1 MIFIKRFLF
10 ILFFSIIY
18 CYIGYQLFSDIFYSD
33 SVIITYGIHP
43 FNICTKNSDLWK
55 YIKITFFI
63 TYIFSSFII
72 SNFLYFIISLFL
84 KKLINLITKIL
95 NKLKSTFNSLHLFQL
110 FNPKKLIH
118 FIYYVFCKFKINKNN
133 LQKKIKNK
141 NTFFSDDRNDEKN
154 SNYYFQN
161 YKNNNFENDQN
172 DSFNTSINHAKNKNQ
187 INSIYFQNKKI
198 NKLIKKSDNKL
209 IKNNLLK
216 KDLYLFV
223 GNTFDEKKP
232 IYLPEKSL
240 YQNILITGTIGTGK
254 TSSAMYPFT
263 KQLIE
268 YSCRDFINKIG
279 MLVLDVKGNYHLKVS
294 EFAKNCGRENDLV
307 IISLGGKY
315 KYNPLH
321 KPNLKPSILANRLKT
336 ILLLFSP
343 NNSESYWLDK
353 SEQILT
359 ECIKLC
365 RLYNNGYVTF
375 EEIHKLIS
383 VNNYYTEKIE
393 ILRNK
398 FTNNEF
404 SNEDIYNLISS
415 LNFFQKEFL
424 SLDSRTLSI
433 LKSEI
438 TRITNVFVS
447 DYEIY
452 KTFNP
457 KEEELNFF
465 GFEDLINT
473 GKIVVLNM
481 NISEYKNLSK
491 IIATYLKLDFQ
502 AEVMARL
509 ANNFEFST
517 RTVAFISD
525 EYHEYCT
532 VSDSEFYAQSREAKC
547 INIVA
552 SQSYTSLLNS
562 LNNKY
567 SVEVIVQN
575 LVNKFWFRTDD
586 IFTIENAQKQIG
598 KEDKEKLLKS
608 ISENAKETNYSYI
621 TNTLNSTDSSISE
634 SISKQLYFEFI
645 YDTKFFTQELEN
657 FCALAFISDG
667 NKIIKPEKIKLKP
680 YFEK

>member
-1 MIFIKRFLF
+1 MPIISGGVFIKRFLF
-10 ILFFSIIY
+10 ITFFSFIY
-18 CYIGYQLFSDIFYSD
+18 CYIGYSLFSEIFYAN
-33 SVIITYGIHP
+33 SVIITYGINP
-43 FNICTKNSDLWK
+43 FDICIKNPDLWRYVK
-55 YIKITFFI
+55 VIFVISYV
-63 TYIFSSFII
+63 FSSFII
-72 SNFLYFIISLFL
+72 SNFLYFILSLFFQ
-84 KKLINLITKIL
+84 KIINLINKI
-95 NKLKSTFNSLHLFQL
+95 KS
-110 FNPKKLIH
+110 I
-118 FIYYVFCKFKINKNN
+118 INKFNLKNLINN
-133 LQKKIKNK
+133 IFSKKVKCKNK
-141 NTFFSDDRNDEKN
+141 SSK
-154 SNYYFQN
+154 
-161 YKNNNFENDQN
+161 K
-172 DSFNTSINHAKNKNQ
+172 AKNKYTFFEDKD
-187 INSIYFQNKKI
+187 NSEISNGIYQLTNNKI
-198 NKLIKKSDNKL
+198 TTTLDNKL
-209 IKNNLLK
+209 IKNNIPRKTLN
-216 KDLYLFV
+216 LFV
-223 GNTFDEKKP
+223 GNLFENKKT
-232 IYLPEKSL
+232 IYLPETSL

-268 YSCRDFINKIG
+268 FDCKNEKNKIG
-279 MLVLDVKGNYHLKVS
+279 MLVLDVKGNYYLKVS
-294 EFAKNCGRENDLV
+294 EFAKNCGREDDLIV
-307 IISLGGKY
+307 ISLGGEY

-353 SEQILT
+353 VEQILT

-383 VNNYYTEKIE
+383 VDNYYEEKIE

-398 FTNNEF
+398 FSHNLF
-404 SNEDIYNLISS
+404 SHEDIYNLISS

>member
-1 MIFIKRFLF
+1 MNFIKHFLF
-10 ILFFSIIY
+10 VIFFSLFY
-18 CYIGYQLFSDIFYSD
+18 CYIGYILFSEIFIAD
-33 SVIITYGIHP
+33 SVTITYGVNP
-43 FNICTKNSDLWK
+43 FDICVQNPDLWL

-72 SNFLYFIISLFL
+72 SNFLYHILLDFIKFFKNIFGKLLQKFKKISIL
-84 KKLINLITKIL
+84 KFCEKIVNYFSFVLYKIKIL
-95 NKLKSTFNSLHLFQL
+95 YKIKKENNKNKFFKNTENNLNDKLMKFKLFNKL
-110 FNPKKLIH
+110 
-118 FIYYVFCKFKINKNN
+118 NN
-133 LQKKIKNK
+133 L
-141 NTFFSDDRNDEKN
+141 
-154 SNYYFQN
+154 
-161 YKNNNFENDQN
+161 
-172 DSFNTSINHAKNKNQ
+172 
-187 INSIYFQNKKI
+187 NKKSI
-198 NKLIKKSDNKL
+198 L
-209 IKNNLLK
+209 KNEFN
-216 KDLYLFV
+216 LFV
-223 GNTFDEKKP
+223 GNNFISNTP

-240 YQNILITGTIGTGK
+240 YQNILVTGTIGTGK

-268 YSCRDFINKIG
+268 YFCNDEFNKIG
-279 MLVLDVKGNYHLKVS
+279 MLVLDVKGNYYIKVS
-294 EFAKNCGRENDLV
+294 EFAKSCGREDDLIV
-307 IISLGGKY
+307 ISLGGKY

-321 KPNLKPSILANRLKT
+321 KPNLKPSVLANRLKT

-343 NNSESYWLDK
+343 NNTESYWLDK
-353 SEQILT
+353 VEAILT

-383 VNNYYTEKIE
+383 VDNYYVEKIDY
-393 ILRNK
+393 LRNK
-398 FTNNEF
+398 FINNQF
-404 SNEDIYNLISS
+404 NTEDIYNLLSS
-415 LNFFQKEFL
+415 LNFFQKEFFA
-424 SLDSRTLSI
+424 LDQRTLSI
-433 LKSEI
+433 LRSEI
-438 TRITNVFVS
+438 TRITNVFIS

-452 KTFNP
+452 STFNP
-457 KEEELNFF
+457 KEDELNFL
-465 GFEDLINT
+465 GFEDLIKN

-502 AEVMARL
+502 TEVMARL
-509 ANNFEFST
+509 ANNFDISD

-532 VSDSEFYAQSREAKC
+532 ASDSEFYAQSREAKC

-552 SQSYTSLLNS
+552 TQSYTSLLNA

-567 SVEVIVQN
+567 SVEVIIQN

-598 KEDKEKLLKS
+598 KEDKEKEFHS
-608 ISENAKETNYSYI
+608 ISENAKETSYSYI
-621 TNTLNSTDSSISE
+621 TNSLNSTASNISE
-634 SISKQLYFEFI
+634 SISTQITYDFV

-657 FCALAFISDG
+657 FCSLSFLSDG
-667 NKIIKPEKIKLKP
+667 NKIIPPQKIKLKP

>member
-1 MIFIKRFLF
+1 MNGGVFIKRFFF
-10 ILFFSIIY
+10 IIIFSFIY
-18 CYIGYQLFSDIFYSD
+18 CYIGYKLFSEIFYVN

-43 FNICTKNSDLWK
+43 FDICIKNPDLWR
-55 YIKITFFI
+55 YIKIIFLI
-63 TYIFSSFII
+63 SYIFSSFII
-72 SNFLYFIISLFL
+72 SNFFYFILSLFFQ
-84 KKLINLITKIL
+84 KIINLINYL
-95 NKLKSTFNSLHLFQL
+95 
-110 FNPKKLIH
+110 
-118 FIYYVFCKFKINKNN
+118 INKTKSIINKFN
-133 LQKKIKNK
+133 LSKLFIIKNLINYIFSKKIKKKNK
-141 NTFFSDDRNDEKN
+141 YTFFGDEENPEN
-154 SNYYFQN
+154 SNGN
-161 YKNNNFENDQN
+161 YQLNNKRI
-172 DSFNTSINHAKNKNQ
+172 TT
-187 INSIYFQNKKI
+187 KI
-198 NKLIKKSDNKL
+198 DNKL
-209 IKNNLLK
+209 IKNNLPRKSLNLFIGNSFEDK
-216 KDLYLFV
+216 KS
-223 GNTFDEKKP
+223 
-232 IYLPEKSL
+232 IYLPETSL

-268 YSCRDFINKIG
+268 FDCKNEENKIG
-279 MLVLDVKGNYHLKVS
+279 MLVLDVKGNYYLKVS
-294 EFAKNCGRENDLV
+294 EFAKNCGREDDLIV
-307 IISLGGKY
+307 ISLGGKY

-321 KPNLKPSILANRLKT
+321 KPNLKPSILAHRLKT

-353 SEQILT
+353 VEQILT

-383 VNNYYTEKIE
+383 VDNYYAEKIE

-398 FTNNEF
+398 FSHNEF
-404 SNEDIYNLISS
+404 SHEDIYNLISS

-424 SLDSRTLSI
+424 SLDLRTLSI

-457 KEEELNFF
+457 KEDELNFY
-465 GFEDLINT
+465 GFEDLIKM

-502 AEVMARL
+502 TEVMARL
-509 ANNFEFST
+509 ANNFETSA

-532 VSDSEFYAQSREAKC
+532 SSDSEFYAQSREAKC

-552 SQSYTSLLNS
+552 TQSYTSLLNT

-567 SVEVIVQN
+567 SVDVIVQN

-586 IFTIENAQKQIG
+586 IFTIESAQKQIG
-598 KEDKEKLLKS
+598 KEDKERSLRS

-634 SISKQLYFEFI
+634 SISTQVYFEFVF
-645 YDTKFFTQELEN
+645 DTKFFTQELEN
-657 FCALAFISDG
+657 FCSLAFLSDG
-667 NKIIKPEKIKLKP
+667 NKIMKPQKIRLKP
-680 YFEK
+680 YFER

>member
-1 MIFIKRFLF
+1 MCVIKRFFFVVLF
-10 ILFFSIIY
+10 SLLY
-18 CYIGYQLFSDIFYSD
+18 CYLGYKVFSDILYAN

-43 FNICTKNSDLWK
+43 FDICVKNPDLWK
-55 YIKITFFI
+55 YIKLAFVIS
-63 TYIFSSFII
+63 YLFSSIII
-72 SNFLYFIISLFL
+72 SNFIYFISEKLV
-84 KKLINLITKIL
+84 KKLIDTFKNISEKLNIL
-95 NKLKSTFNSLHLFQL
+95 KKKKREKSQKVSLSSSFFVDKKNEDLKLFIGNSFEDKST
-110 FNPKKLIH
+110 
-118 FIYYVFCKFKINKNN
+118 
-133 LQKKIKNK
+133 
-141 NTFFSDDRNDEKN
+141 
-154 SNYYFQN
+154 
-161 YKNNNFENDQN
+161 
-172 DSFNTSINHAKNKNQ
+172 
-187 INSIYFQNKKI
+187 
-198 NKLIKKSDNKL
+198 
-209 IKNNLLK
+209 
-216 KDLYLFV
+216 
-223 GNTFDEKKP
+223 
-232 IYLPEKSL
+232 IYLSSKSL
-240 YQNILITGTIGTGK
+240 YQNVLVTGTIGTGK

-268 YSCRDFINKIG
+268 YKADSSSEKIG
-279 MLVLDVKGNYHLKVS
+279 MLVLDVKGNYYIKVS
-294 EFAKNCGRENDLV
+294 EFAENAGRKDDLIV
-307 IISLGGKY
+307 IKLGGKY

-321 KPNLKPSILANRLKT
+321 KPNLKPSVLANRLKT

-353 SEQILT
+353 VEQILT

-383 VNNYYTEKIE
+383 TENYYAEKIE

-398 FTNNEF
+398 FARNELTT
-404 SNEDIYNLISS
+404 EDVYNLMSS

-424 SLDSRTLSI
+424 SLDQRTLSI
-433 LKSEI
+433 LRSEI

-447 DYEIY
+447 DYEVY

-457 KEEELNFF
+457 PKEELNFF

-481 NISEYKNLSK
+481 NISEYKILSK

-502 AEVMARL
+502 TEVMARL
-509 ANNFEFST
+509 ANNFEKSD

-532 VSDSEFYAQSREAKC
+532 LSDSEFYAQSREAKC

-552 SQSYTSLLNS
+552 TQSYTSLLNA
-562 LNNKY
+562 LNNQY

-586 IFTIENAQKQIG
+586 IYTIESAQKQIG
-598 KEDKEKLLKS
+598 KEDKEKMFRS
-608 ISENAKETNYSYI
+608 ISENARETTYSYF
-621 TNTLNSTDSSISE
+621 TNSLNSANSNISE
-634 SISKQLYFEFI
+634 SISTQI
-645 YDTKFFTQELEN
+645 SYDFVFDTNYFTQELEN
-657 FCALAFISDG
+657 FCALAFLSDG
-667 NKIIKPEKIKLKP
+667 NKILKPQKIRLKP

>member
-1 MIFIKRFLF
+1 MCVIKRFFFVVLF
-10 ILFFSIIY
+10 SLLY
-18 CYIGYQLFSDIFYSD
+18 CYFGYKLFSDILYAN

-43 FNICTKNSDLWK
+43 FDICVKNPDLWK
-55 YIKITFFI
+55 YIKIAFVI
-63 TYIFSSFII
+63 SYLFSSIII
-72 SNFLYFIISLFL
+72 SNFIYFISKKLV
-84 KKLINLITKIL
+84 KKLIDTFKNISEKLNIL
-95 NKLKSTFNSLHLFQL
+95 KKKKKEKLQKVSLSSSFFVDKKNEDLKLFIGNSFEDKST
-110 FNPKKLIH
+110 
-118 FIYYVFCKFKINKNN
+118 
-133 LQKKIKNK
+133 
-141 NTFFSDDRNDEKN
+141 
-154 SNYYFQN
+154 
-161 YKNNNFENDQN
+161 
-172 DSFNTSINHAKNKNQ
+172 
-187 INSIYFQNKKI
+187 
-198 NKLIKKSDNKL
+198 
-209 IKNNLLK
+209 
-216 KDLYLFV
+216 
-223 GNTFDEKKP
+223 
-232 IYLPEKSL
+232 IYLSSKSL
-240 YQNILITGTIGTGK
+240 YQNVLVTGTIGTGK

-268 YSCRDFINKIG
+268 YKANSSSEKIG
-279 MLVLDVKGNYHLKVS
+279 MLVLDVKGNYYIKVL
-294 EFAKNCGRENDLV
+294 EFAENAGRKDDLIV
-307 IISLGGKY
+307 IKLGGKY

-321 KPNLKPSILANRLKT
+321 KPNLKPSVLANRLKT

-353 SEQILT
+353 VEQILT

-383 VNNYYTEKIE
+383 TENYYAEKIE

-398 FTNNEF
+398 FARNELTT
-404 SNEDIYNLISS
+404 EDVYNLMSS

-424 SLDSRTLSI
+424 SLDQRTLSI
-433 LKSEI
+433 LRSEI

-447 DYEIY
+447 DYEVY

-457 KEEELNFF
+457 PKEELNFF

-481 NISEYKNLSK
+481 NISEYKILSK

-502 AEVMARL
+502 TEVMARL
-509 ANNFEFST
+509 ANNFEKSD

-532 VSDSEFYAQSREAKC
+532 LSDSEFYAQSREAKC

-552 SQSYTSLLNS
+552 TQSYTSLLNA
-562 LNNKY
+562 LNNQY

-586 IFTIENAQKQIG
+586 IYTIESAQKQIG
-598 KEDKEKLLKS
+598 KEDKEKMFRS
-608 ISENAKETNYSYI
+608 ISENARETTYSYF
-621 TNTLNSTDSSISE
+621 TNSLNSANSNISE
-634 SISKQLYFEFI
+634 SISTQI
-645 YDTKFFTQELEN
+645 SYDFVFDTNYFTQELEN
-657 FCALAFISDG
+657 FCALAFLSDG
-667 NKIIKPEKIKLKP
+667 NKILKPQKIRLKP

>member
-1 MIFIKRFLF
+1 MCIIKRFFFVVLF
-10 ILFFSIIY
+10 SLLY
-18 CYIGYQLFSDIFYSD
+18 CYLGYKVFSNILYAN

-43 FNICTKNSDLWK
+43 FDICVKNPDLWK
-55 YIKITFFI
+55 YIKFAFVIS
-63 TYIFSSFII
+63 YLFSSIII
-72 SNFLYFIISLFL
+72 SNFIYFISEKLV
-84 KKLINLITKIL
+84 KKLIDTFKNISEKLNIL
-95 NKLKSTFNSLHLFQL
+95 KKKKREKSQKVSLSSSFFVDKKNEDLKLFIGNSFEDKST
-110 FNPKKLIH
+110 
-118 FIYYVFCKFKINKNN
+118 
-133 LQKKIKNK
+133 
-141 NTFFSDDRNDEKN
+141 
-154 SNYYFQN
+154 
-161 YKNNNFENDQN
+161 
-172 DSFNTSINHAKNKNQ
+172 
-187 INSIYFQNKKI
+187 
-198 NKLIKKSDNKL
+198 
-209 IKNNLLK
+209 
-216 KDLYLFV
+216 
-223 GNTFDEKKP
+223 
-232 IYLPEKSL
+232 IYLSSKSL
-240 YQNILITGTIGTGK
+240 YQNVLVTGTIGTGK

-268 YSCRDFINKIG
+268 YKADSSSEKIG
-279 MLVLDVKGNYHLKVS
+279 MLVLDVKGNYYIKVS
-294 EFAKNCGRENDLV
+294 EFAENAGRKDDLIV
-307 IISLGGKY
+307 IKLGGKY

-321 KPNLKPSILANRLKT
+321 KPNLKPSVLANRLKT

-353 SEQILT
+353 VEQILT

-383 VNNYYTEKIE
+383 TENYYAEKIE

-398 FTNNEF
+398 FARNELTT
-404 SNEDIYNLISS
+404 EDVYNLMSS

-424 SLDSRTLSI
+424 SLDQRTLSI
-433 LKSEI
+433 LRSEI

-447 DYEIY
+447 DYEVY

-457 KEEELNFF
+457 PKEELNFF

-481 NISEYKNLSK
+481 NISEYKILSK

-502 AEVMARL
+502 TEVMARL
-509 ANNFEFST
+509 ANNFEKSD

-532 VSDSEFYAQSREAKC
+532 LSDSEFYAQSREAKC

-552 SQSYTSLLNS
+552 TQSYTSLLNA
-562 LNNKY
+562 LNNQY

-586 IFTIENAQKQIG
+586 IYTIESAQKQIG
-598 KEDKEKLLKS
+598 KEDKEKMFRS
-608 ISENAKETNYSYI
+608 ISENARETTYSYF
-621 TNTLNSTDSSISE
+621 TNSLNSANSNISE
-634 SISKQLYFEFI
+634 SISTQI
-645 YDTKFFTQELEN
+645 SYDFVFDTNYFTQELEN
-657 FCALAFISDG
+657 FCALAFLSDG
-667 NKIIKPEKIKLKP
+667 NKILKPQKIRLKP